1 MRDYAAVEFDD
12 AIGFFC
18 GKGEGSGSDYRG
30 IEAKGNGAEEFG
42 EFGEEGLGERVIEV
56 FDDQKRGVID
66 EGSGEGDAILLIAGK
81 EIDWGKSEVSGLGE
95 LEELVGA
102 DAGFVGFGLGDFE
115 EGHGD
120 IFEDGKRMKEE
131 RGGEEK
137 AEMFGAESGSGVVVE
152 VGGGG
157 AKDFDFAGFGEVE
170 EREGAEEWSNFGGG
184 GGEEKVEKAW
194 EEFEGY
200 GESEARGAGDRVK
213 FNALMVRG
221 LHFGW
226 VLW

>member
-1 MRDYAAVEFDD
+1 MGV
-12 AIGFFC
+12 
-18 GKGEGSGSDYRG
+18 GE
-30 IEAKGNGAEEFG
+30 N
-42 EFGEEGLGERVIEV
+42 LGERGGGERKSER
-56 FDDQKRGVID
+56 DGER
-66 EGSGEGDAILLIAGK
+66 GEGQK
-81 EIDWGKSEVSGLGE
+81 ERVERKGE
-95 LEELVGA
+95 
-102 DAGFVGFGLGDFE
+102 
-115 EGHGD
+115 
-120 IFEDGKRMKEE
+120 EE

-226 VLW
+226 VLG